1 MITCNRAYSLFP
13 QEIFFKRQMFLLKE
27 MDDYFGRLLVRYEKH
42 GWASSG
48 LLDTQF
54 NENEMIALDQ
64 NRYVSDSCK
73 LLGQFRSSQPL
84 KASTSP
90 RIVYSSPAGLA

>member
-1 MITCNRAYSLFP
+1 
-13 QEIFFKRQMFLLKE
+13 MFLLKE

-42 GWASSG
+42 GWASG

-64 NRYVSDSCK
+64 NRYVSDSFK

-84 KASTSP
+84 KASTLP
-90 RIVYSSPAGLA
+90 EIMYSSPADLA